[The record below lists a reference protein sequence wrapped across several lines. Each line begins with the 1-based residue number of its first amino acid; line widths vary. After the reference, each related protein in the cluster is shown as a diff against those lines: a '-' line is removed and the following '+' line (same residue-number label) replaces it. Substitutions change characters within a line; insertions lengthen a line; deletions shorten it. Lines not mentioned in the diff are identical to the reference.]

1 MRNVTT
7 GDQHPRRLRTAADG
21 APSCARH
28 SPRSSILAPRSS
40 LPGPRSSILTPR
52 SLVALLL
59 ASLALPA
66 LAQDYPKLKPGLWEM
81 ERSSDRQSAQP
92 NRMTMCLDD
101 SVQREMFEMGAGAM
115 KGLCSKHEFKL
126 SGNRGTGDFVCDMGG
141 STMHSKSTMVLQGNS
156 AYRTDIDTTY
166 DPPFMGQAHTK
177 TVIAARN
184 LGPCKPGQRPGDMIM
199 PNGQTMNM
207 HDIMSGKGS
216 IAPAPRAR

>member
-1 MRNVTT
+1 VIRSSTA
-7 GDQHPRRLRTAADG
+7 GDQHALPCEGAAEDG
-21 APSCARH
+21 SCCAR
-28 SPRSSILAPRSS
+28 PPRSS
-40 LPGPRSSILTPR
+40 LLDPR
-52 SLVALLL
+52 SLILIVL
-59 ASLALPA
+59 ASVALPA

-81 ERSSDRQSAQP
+81 ERSSDRQSTQP

-141 STMHSKSTMVLQGNS
+141 STMRSKSTMVIQGNS
-156 AYRTDIDTTY
+156 AYRTDIDTTF
-166 DPPFMGQAHTK
+166 DPPFMGQSRSK
-177 TVIAARN
+177 TVVTARN

-199 PNGQTMNM
+199 PNGQTMNV

-216 IAPAPRAR
+216 IAPPPRTR